1 MPAVSNNPPN
11 LTHSGIAPIL
21 HLARELEDGSTTSR
35 RLLESCLERINQAEG
50 EGQRTFRTVN
60 TASALESAEAL
71 DRLREAGRAPSP
83 LAGIPISVKDLFDVE
98 GEQSLAGS
106 TALRGRP
113 VADRDAPCIARLRAA
128 GFVLVGRTN
137 MTEFAFSGLGLNPHY
152 GTPRNPYDRVRGRIP
167 GGSSSGAAVSV
178 TDGMAAA
185 GLGTDTG
192 GSCRIPAAMCGT
204 VGFKPTAR
212 RISRQGVVPLSF
224 SLDSVGSLA
233 NSVSCCAV
241 IDSVMADD
249 AVLMALP
256 DRPIS
261 SIRLGVLRNYVL
273 EGADDQVAN
282 TFDRALARLSAAGA
296 FLSDLTIAELHDL
309 PAINKNGGLASAEAF
324 AWHRTTLA
332 AHAAQYDPRVRVR
345 IEQGAGQ
352 SAADYI
358 AVLRQRRR
366 LIEAADRNA
375 AQFDAVVYPT
385 VPFIAPTFEALHD
398 DREYARINALA
409 LRNPSIVN
417 FLDRCALSIPIHEP
431 GEAPVGMNLM
441 GGAMGDRDLL
451 ALAGGVESLL
461 AGFG

>member
-137 MTEFAFSGLGLNPHY
+137 MTEFAFSGLGFNPHY

-192 GSCRIPAAMCGT
+192 GSCRNSRRHVRYGRIQAHRPADIAAGCCPAVVQPGLGRFPGEFRFLLRGHRFGHGGRCRPHGT
-204 VGFKPTAR
+204 AGPADIVDTSRRTAQLRAR
-212 RISRQGVVPLSF
+212 RRRRPGRQYF
-224 SLDSVGSLA
+224 
-233 NSVSCCAV
+233 
-241 IDSVMADD
+241 
-249 AVLMALP
+249 
-256 DRPIS
+256 RPRS
-261 SIRLGVLRNYVL
+261 G
-273 EGADDQVAN
+273 
-282 TFDRALARLSAAGA
+282 
-296 FLSDLTIAELHDL
+296 
-309 PAINKNGGLASAEAF
+309 EAF
-324 AWHRTTLA
+324 GRRGVPVRPDHRRASRPACNQQERGL
-332 AHAAQYDPRVRVR
+332 
-345 IEQGAGQ
+345 G
-352 SAADYI
+352 
-358 AVLRQRRR
+358 LRGGFRM
-366 LIEAADRNA
+366 
-375 AQFDAVVYPT
+375 
-385 VPFIAPTFEALHD
+385 APD
-398 DREYARINALA
+398 DT
-409 LRNPSIVN
+409 
-417 FLDRCALSIPIHEP
+417 
-431 GEAPVGMNLM
+431 
-441 GGAMGDRDLL
+441 GGARR
-451 ALAGGVESLL
+451 AI
-461 AGFG
+461 